1 MQSPFSS
8 AWQNDLGNL
17 VVPNVFMDVDLLKA
31 VVDRYV
37 PVLRVIRG
45 NEGDIL
51 LIIRREEFKEI
62 FYLYESSAT
71 LVQIDLNELKT
82 EG

>member
-37 PVLRVIRG
+37 LVLRVIRG